1 MDSERLVTHIRG
13 KVTAFFCVK
22 KMAFRKRCRAEA
34 AQGQEKELSK
44 GQRKMWMGKEL
55 NQGMKIWL

>member
-44 GQRKMWMGKEL
+44 GQRKM
-55 NQGMKIWL
+55 